1 MEIRQLTC
9 FVAVAEER
17 HFGRAAERLHMAQP
31 ALSLLIRQ
39 LEENLGARLLDRT
52 TRRVDLTPAG
62 QELLDRGRRVLH
74 DLELLEADVRREG
87 DSSAGVLRLGFA
99 GAAAYDV
106 VPELARAVREG
117 LPGVTLSLRGELPS
131 PALESG
137 LRDGILDAA
146 LLHPPVAS
154 PGIRHRVVGREPL
167 VVALPVDAPLTAR
180 PSVGVG
186 ALEGLP
192 VVAHPPGSPL
202 HRAAQELFLAAG
214 LPLRIGQVAQDTA
227 SMLSLVAAGGGV
239 ALVPASVRA
248 LQLRGVVYAEL
259 EGSPQIDLALA
270 WRDEDR
276 SARLRAFLDVA
287 LGWVDSAGA
296 TGTSPAAR

>member
-39 LEENLGARLLDRT
+39 LEEHLGARLLDRT

-137 LRDGILDAA
+137 LRDGSLDAA

>member
-9 FVAVAEER
+9 FIAVAEER
-17 HFGRAAERLHMAQP
+17 HFGRAADRLHMAQP

-39 LEENLGARLLDRT
+39 LEEHLGARLLDRT

-106 VPELARAVREG
+106 VPELARAVRAG

-137 LRDGILDAA
+137 LRDGSLDAA

>member
-137 LRDGILDAA
+137 LRDGSLDAA

-227 SMLSLVAAGGGV
+227 STLSLVAAGGGV

-287 LGWVDSAGA
+287 LGWADSAGA
-296 TGTSPAAR
+296 TSTSPAAR

>member
-137 LRDGILDAA
+137 LRDGSLDAA

>member
-1 MEIRQLTC
+1 MEIRQLNC
-9 FVAVAEER
+9 FIAVAEER
-17 HFGRAAERLHMAQP
+17 HFGRAADRLHMAQP

-39 LEENLGARLLDRT
+39 LEEHLGARLLDRT

-62 QELLDRGRRVLH
+62 QALLDRGRRVLH

-137 LRDGILDAA
+137 LRDGSLDAA

-227 SMLSLVAAGGGV
+227 STLSLVAAGGGV

-287 LGWVDSAGA
+287 LGWADSAGA
-296 TGTSPAAR
+296 TSTSPAAR

>member
-39 LEENLGARLLDRT
+39 LEEHLGARLLDRT

-87 DSSAGVLRLGFA
+87 DASAGVLRLGFA

-137 LRDGILDAA
+137 LRDGSLDAA

-248 LQLRGVVYAEL
+248 LQLREVVYAEL

>member
-9 FVAVAEER
+9 FIAVAEER
-17 HFGRAAERLHMAQP
+17 HFGRAADRLHMAQP

-39 LEENLGARLLDRT
+39 LEEHLGARLLDRT

-137 LRDGILDAA
+137 LRDGSLDAA

-227 SMLSLVAAGGGV
+227 STLSLVAAGGGV

-287 LGWVDSAGA
+287 LGWADSAGA

>member
-9 FVAVAEER
+9 FIAVAEER

-39 LEENLGARLLDRT
+39 LEEHLGARLLDRT

-62 QELLDRGRRVLH
+62 QELLDRGRRILH

-137 LRDGILDAA
+137 LRDGSLDAA

-154 PGIRHRVVGREPL
+154 PGNRHRVVGREPL

>member
-9 FVAVAEER
+9 FIAVAEER

-39 LEENLGARLLDRT
+39 LEEHLGVRLLDRT

-74 DLELLEADVRREG
+74 DLELLEADVRRVG
-87 DSSAGVLRLGFA
+87 DASAGVLRLGFT
-99 GAAAYDV
+99 GAAACDM
-106 VPELARAVREG
+106 VPELARAVRER

-131 PALESG
+131 QALESG
-137 LRDGILDAA
+137 LRDGSLDAA

-154 PGIRHRVVGREPL
+154 SGIRHRVVERQSF
-167 VVALPVDAPLTAR
+167 VVALPDDAPLAGR
-180 PSVGVG
+180 PSVAVG

-192 VVAHPPGSPL
+192 VVAHPPASPL
-202 HRAAQELFLAAG
+202 HRAVQELFLAAG
-214 LPLRIGQVAQDTA
+214 LPVRIGQVAQDTA

-248 LQLRGVVYAEL
+248 VQLRGVVYADL

-276 SARLRAFLDVA
+276 SARLRAVLDVA
-287 LGWVDSAGA
+287 LERADSAGA
-296 TGTSPAAR
+296 TSTSPAVR

>member
-106 VPELARAVREG
+106 VPELARAVRAG

-137 LRDGILDAA
+137 LRDGSLDAA

>member
-9 FVAVAEER
+9 FIAVAEER
-17 HFGRAAERLHMAQP
+17 HFGRAADRLHMAQP

-39 LEENLGARLLDRT
+39 LEEHLGARLLDRT

-137 LRDGILDAA
+137 LRDGSLDAA

-227 SMLSLVAAGGGV
+227 STLSLVAAGGGV

-287 LGWVDSAGA
+287 LGWADSAGA
-296 TGTSPAAR
+296 TSTSPAAR

>member
-1 MEIRQLTC
+1 M
-9 FVAVAEER
+9 
-17 HFGRAAERLHMAQP
+17 
-31 ALSLLIRQ
+31 
-39 LEENLGARLLDRT
+39 
-52 TRRVDLTPAG
+52 
-62 QELLDRGRRVLH
+62 
-74 DLELLEADVRREG
+74 
-87 DSSAGVLRLGFA
+87 LRLGFA

-106 VPELARAVREG
+106 VPELARAVRAG

-137 LRDGILDAA
+137 LRDGSLDAA

-248 LQLRGVVYAEL
+248 LQLREVVYAEL

>member
-137 LRDGILDAA
+137 LRDGSLDAA

-227 SMLSLVAAGGGV
+227 STLSLVAAGGGV

>member
-87 DSSAGVLRLGFA
+87 DASTGVLRLGVA

-106 VPELARAVREG
+106 VPELARAVRAG

-137 LRDGILDAA
+137 LRDGSLDAA

>member
-9 FVAVAEER
+9 FIAVAEER

-106 VPELARAVREG
+106 VPELARAVRAG

-137 LRDGILDAA
+137 LRDGSLDAA

-180 PSVGVG
+180 PSVDVG

-227 SMLSLVAAGGGV
+227 STLSLVAAGGGV

-287 LGWVDSAGA
+287 LGWADSAGA
-296 TGTSPAAR
+296 TSTSPAAR

>member
-137 LRDGILDAA
+137 LRDGSLDAA

-248 LQLRGVVYAEL
+248 LQLREVVYAEL

>member
-9 FVAVAEER
+9 FIAVAEER

-39 LEENLGARLLDRT
+39 LEEHLGARLLDRT

-137 LRDGILDAA
+137 LRDGSLDAA

-227 SMLSLVAAGGGV
+227 STLSLVAAGGGV

-287 LGWVDSAGA
+287 LGWADSAGA
-296 TGTSPAAR
+296 TSTSPAAR

>member
-9 FVAVAEER
+9 FIAVAEER

-39 LEENLGARLLDRT
+39 LEEHLGARLLDRT

-137 LRDGILDAA
+137 LRDGSLDAA

-180 PSVGVG
+180 PSVDVG

-227 SMLSLVAAGGGV
+227 STLSLVAAGGGV

-287 LGWVDSAGA
+287 LGWADSAGA
-296 TGTSPAAR
+296 TSTSPAAR

>member
-9 FVAVAEER
+9 FIAVAEER

-87 DSSAGVLRLGFA
+87 DASTGVLRLGFA

-202 HRAAQELFLAAG
+202 HRAAQELFHWGG
-214 LPLRIGQVAQDTA
+214 LTPREPRA
-227 SMLSLVAAGGGV
+227 
-239 ALVPASVRA
+239 RA
-248 LQLRGVVYAEL
+248 LRRADGSGPRG
-259 EGSPQIDLALA
+259 
-270 WRDEDR
+270 
-276 SARLRAFLDVA
+276 
-287 LGWVDSAGA
+287 
-296 TGTSPAAR
+296 

>member
-1 MEIRQLTC
+1 M
-9 FVAVAEER
+9 
-17 HFGRAAERLHMAQP
+17 
-31 ALSLLIRQ
+31 
-39 LEENLGARLLDRT
+39 
-52 TRRVDLTPAG
+52 
-62 QELLDRGRRVLH
+62 
-74 DLELLEADVRREG
+74 
-87 DSSAGVLRLGFA
+87 
-99 GAAAYDV
+99 
-106 VPELARAVREG
+106 
-117 LPGVTLSLRGELPS
+117 
-131 PALESG
+131 
-137 LRDGILDAA
+137 
-146 LLHPPVAS
+146 AS

-180 PSVGVG
+180 PSVEVG

-202 HRAAQELFLAAG
+202 HRAVQELFLAAG

>member
-9 FVAVAEER
+9 FIAVAEER
-17 HFGRAAERLHMAQP
+17 HFGRAADRLHMAQP

-39 LEENLGARLLDRT
+39 LEEHLGARLLDRT

-106 VPELARAVREG
+106 VPELARAVRAG

-137 LRDGILDAA
+137 LRDGSLDAA

-227 SMLSLVAAGGGV
+227 STLSLVAAGGGV

-287 LGWVDSAGA
+287 LGWADSAGA
-296 TGTSPAAR
+296 TSTSPAAR

>member
-9 FVAVAEER
+9 FIAVAEER

-39 LEENLGARLLDRT
+39 LEEHLGARLLDRT

-62 QELLDRGRRVLH
+62 QALLDRGRRVLH

-137 LRDGILDAA
+137 LRDGSLDAA

-227 SMLSLVAAGGGV
+227 STLSLVAAGGGV

-287 LGWVDSAGA
+287 LGWADSAGA
-296 TGTSPAAR
+296 TSTSPAAR

>member
-9 FVAVAEER
+9 FIAVAEER

-39 LEENLGARLLDRT
+39 LEEHLGARLLDRT

-137 LRDGILDAA
+137 LRDGSLDAA

-180 PSVGVG
+180 PSVDVG

-227 SMLSLVAAGGGV
+227 STLSLVAAGGGV

-287 LGWVDSAGA
+287 LGWADSAGA
-296 TGTSPAAR
+296 TSTRPAAR

>member
-9 FVAVAEER
+9 FIAVAEER
-17 HFGRAAERLHMAQP
+17 HFGRAADRLHMAQP

-39 LEENLGARLLDRT
+39 LEEHLGARLLDRT

-137 LRDGILDAA
+137 LRDGSLDAA

-227 SMLSLVAAGGGV
+227 STLSLVAAGGGV

>member
-9 FVAVAEER
+9 FIAVAEER
-17 HFGRAAERLHMAQP
+17 HFGRAADRLHMAQP

-39 LEENLGARLLDRT
+39 LEEHLGARLLDRT

-137 LRDGILDAA
+137 LRDGSLDAA

-180 PSVGVG
+180 PSVDVG

-227 SMLSLVAAGGGV
+227 STLSLVAAGGGV

-287 LGWVDSAGA
+287 LGWADSAGA
-296 TGTSPAAR
+296 TSTSPAAR

>member
-9 FVAVAEER
+9 FIAVAEER
-17 HFGRAAERLHMAQP
+17 HFGRAADRLHMAQP

-39 LEENLGARLLDRT
+39 LEEHLGARLLDRT

-137 LRDGILDAA
+137 LRDGSLDAA

-287 LGWVDSAGA
+287 LGWADSAGA
-296 TGTSPAAR
+296 TSTSPAAR